1 MANKKTEEIVNESV
15 VAEPKG
21 EKTVKKTPVVKA
33 DKAQEMTMK
42 ISVFDVTGK
51 ATGDMTLP
59 ESVFGGKINK
69 PLLAQAVRV
78 YLANQRSGTAS
89 TQSRGEVDL
98 TTAKWYRQKGT
109 GRARH
114 GAKSAPIF
122 VKGGVAHGPKPHDFS
137 LDLPK
142 KMRLAALISA
152 LSSKQADGNVIVI
165 NDLATI
171 TPKTKNVVSLLK
183 TLGVPDTRRKTVFV
197 VGDKSENI
205 IRASRNIDGV
215 TYLSVSQLS
224 AYPILEAKKL
234 IFAKDTIEL
243 LEKKVA

>member
-1 MANKKTEEIVNESV
+1 MASNKKSVTEMPVEVAVAPVEKKV
-15 VAEPKG
+15 VAKPAV
-21 EKTVKKTPVVKA
+21 TNKKSLT
-33 DKAQEMTMK
+33 
-42 ISVFDVTGK
+42 ISIYDVSGK
-51 ATGDMTLP
+51 VSGDMSLP
-59 ESVFGGKINK
+59 ETVFGAKINK

-122 VKGGVAHGPKPHDFS
+122 VKGGVAHGPKPHDFG
-137 LDLPK
+137 LELPK
-142 KMRLAALISA
+142 KMRQAALLAA

-165 NDLATI
+165 NDLASI

-183 TLGVPDTRRKTVFV
+183 TLGVSDTKMKTVFV
-197 VGDKSENI
+197 IGEKSENI
-205 IRASRNIDGV
+205 IRASRNVEGV
-215 TYLSVSQLS
+215 TYMSVSQLS
-224 AYPILEAKKL
+224 AYPVLEAKKL
-234 IFAKDTIEL
+234 IFAKDAVEL

>member
-1 MANKKTEEIVNESV
+1 MANKKIIELVSE
-15 VAEPKG
+15 AEVSENKNV
-21 EKTVKKTPVVKA
+21 VKKAAAVKA
-33 DKAQEMTMK
+33 DKKDNTSMK
-42 ISVFDVTGK
+42 ISEYDVTGK
-51 ATGDMTLP
+51 VTGNISLP
-59 ESVFGGKINK
+59 ESVFGAKINK

-89 TQSRGEVDL
+89 TKSRGEVDL

-122 VKGGVAHGPKPHDFS
+122 VKGGVAHGPKPHDFG

-142 KMRLAALISA
+142 KMRLAALLSA
-152 LSSKQADGNVIVI
+152 LSSKHVDGNVMVI
-165 NDLATI
+165 NDLAAI
-171 TPKTKNVVSLLK
+171 TPKTKHVVSLLK
-183 TLGVPDTRRKTVFV
+183 TLGVADKKMKVVFV
-197 VGDKSENI
+197 IGEKSENI
-205 IRASRNIDGV
+205 IRASRNVDGV

-224 AYPILEAKKL
+224 AYPVLEAKKL
-234 IFAKDTIEL
+234 IFAKDTIAI